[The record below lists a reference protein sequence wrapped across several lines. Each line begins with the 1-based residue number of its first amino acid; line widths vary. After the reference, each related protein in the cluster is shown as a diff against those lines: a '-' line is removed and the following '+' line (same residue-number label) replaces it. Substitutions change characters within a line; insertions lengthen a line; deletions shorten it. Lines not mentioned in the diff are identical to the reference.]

1 VVPLALFRDR
11 LALVTA
17 GVCAGFA
24 GRHEAA
30 AGLRDAVHL
39 TRLGDNPGPSGAIFG
54 QCSRAVTRPITVA
67 HLGKALDGVAAERIA
82 LCLNAAGG
90 TPVDRAAQ
98 VLKSMLADSPR
109 AETAALILAD
119 AVLSKALSRD
129 HVLPLISLA
138 LTPRNMRLRADDLR
152 LACQRAVMAGAGQ
165 AVPLAA
171 DLARAAVRISAV
183 VPKLRARGAVRAVE
197 LFLSRDALA
206 PSALDLMSDR
216 AARWLCDQLVNL
228 GLVREL
234 IRRGPFRLYW
244 A

>member
-1 VVPLALFRDR
+1 VAFRSGAALAHLALETVPGVVPLALFRDR

-138 LTPRNMRLRADDLR
+138 LTPRNMRLWADDLR
-152 LACQRAVMAGAGQ
+152 LACQQAVMAGGVWRFRWQ
-165 AVPLAA
+165 P
-171 DLARAAVRISAV
+171 IW
-183 VPKLRARGAVRAVE
+183 RARRCGSVRWFRSCGPE
-197 LFLSRDALA
+197 GRFGRS
-206 PSALDLMSDR
+206 SCSCR
-216 AARWLCDQLVNL
+216 AMRWRL
-228 GLVREL
+228 
-234 IRRGPFRLYW
+234 RRW
-244 A
+244 T